1 MLQGPSEKRN
11 TFSFAIKLSPRAS
24 VWREINDK
32 GAADQSLGASTSV
45 DAWGLQGKNNSVLQ
59 EGSNTSPA
67 ATRTKRPTL
76 DKTHPKLH
84 VCLKRNLPTHSNLPQ
99 FYTVDYFCCINK
111 GYSRMLPRGFMRLII
126 LKQKS
131 IIISS
136 PVRPIKVSWH
146 VFEIWLINIQNVTKG
161 QLHANGFVGFV
172 KLFVELAKVRLQS
185 LFKIKNHSFKQ
196 DRQSILLPGNSL
208 SKYCRRGKKTMA
220 AGCLADKS
228 LPCGF
233 IYFIYMHITMH
244 VAGRWK
250 ELNTVKQGNMRAGGR
265 PLKHRFTSHFMSSS
279 HWNCTSCTLRL
290 SYVSA
295 SYCAYTCNQRCPTL
309 PSRAGS
315 CHIRGIFPA
324 ASTLGFSWRL
334 LVGKNCLVFIFT
346 SRWQTTVVSGE
357 PDKQLQ
363 RLTHDTLPRG
373 KPLGH
378 ANNNSTSLGISRGT
392 RLGACTAHS
401 VVPDLIYGN
410 KTPKCKS

>member
-1 MLQGPSEKRN
+1 MTRALQIR
-11 TFSFAIKLSPRAS
+11 
-24 VWREINDK
+24 
-32 GAADQSLGASTSV
+32 
-45 DAWGLQGKNNSVLQ
+45 AWGHQQSPGLKLGCLQGKNNSVLQ

-265 PLKHRFTSHFMSSS
+265 PLKHRFTDSH
-279 HWNCTSCTLRL
+279 
-290 SYVSA
+290 
-295 SYCAYTCNQRCPTL
+295 
-309 PSRAGS
+309 
-315 CHIRGIFPA
+315 HILWAALIEIAPPA
-324 ASTLGFSWRL
+324 
-334 LVGKNCLVFIFT
+334 
-346 SRWQTTVVSGE
+346 
-357 PDKQLQ
+357 
-363 RLTHDTLPRG
+363 
-373 KPLGH
+373 
-378 ANNNSTSLGISRGT
+378 
-392 RLGACTAHS
+392 RLGSHMSQHHTVHTVRIPATSAAPPYPVEQAPVTS
-401 VVPDLIYGN
+401 VVFFPLHLLWDSAEGCWEE
-410 KTPKCKS
+410 KTV

>member
-1 MLQGPSEKRN
+1 MKKGINFPSPSNWVQELVFGEKLKTRALQIRAWGHQQ
-11 TFSFAIKLSPRAS
+11 SPQA
-24 VWREINDK
+24 
-32 GAADQSLGASTSV
+32 SV

-185 LFKIKNHSFKQ
+185 FFKIKNHSFKQ

-295 SYCAYTCNQRCPTL
+295 SYCTYCAYTCNQRCPTL

-334 LVGKNCLVFIFT
+334 LGGKNCLVFIFT

-410 KTPKCKS
+410 KT